1 LIVLVILVVAVL
13 VAVNV
18 GQRTGVLKMGRLKV
32 GMVTDAGTIDDKSFN
47 QGTWEGVLQ
56 AGEEFGLETRY
67 LKPAGTT
74 EADYLTEIGNLY
86 DAGFKFMVCPGFK
99 FETAI

>member
-1 LIVLVILVVAVL
+1 MYKKVIVVLVILVVAALIVL
-13 VAVNV
+13 NV

-56 AGEEFGLETRY
+56 AGEELGLETKY
-67 LKPAGTT
+67 LKAFSV
-74 EADYLTEIGNLY
+74 LTKLPYVPREQLS
-86 DAGFKFMVCPGFK
+86 FPLV
-99 FETAI
+99 